1 MPRSTTRKTKKPE
14 SPKQLV
20 ALLMERIAEDYLED
34 PLQETLG
41 DDLLEEKSLLLLEM
55 AEMVVQAAIFE
66 AATMDDDGDED
77 DFDEDDE

>member
-1 MPRSTTRKTKKPE
+1 MPRSTTRKTKKSE
-14 SPKQLV
+14 SPEQLV
-20 ALLMERIAEDYLED
+20 ALLMERIAEDYLEE

-41 DDLLEEKSLLLLEM
+41 DDLLEEKSLLLLDM

>member
-14 SPKQLV
+14 SPEQLV